1 MEIAMDEKPVRTGS
15 ARSTGIRTDAAM
27 IPGGLISPDRVR
39 SAASAAREFL
49 ETCRYPLGSAM
60 VDHLVFDVPGSGVTT
75 AIRTFQNPDGGF
87 GRGLEVDI
95 GAPDSNP
102 FATRLAM
109 IALLHV
115 RDGSARELLPPLQQW
130 LVANQSADG
139 DWHLSA
145 ATRAGRLAPWFAAW
159 THPALNPACCM
170 TGLATRL
177 GIATP
182 TMLERTARL
191 FGTLATVDQVA
202 SGTFYELL
210 PYSEYLTAIDNVPNQ
225 QAFLDAFATR
235 IATSADE
242 IYDDAAH
249 FWDQMLALG
258 SPLTNRLSKEL
269 LATWAER
276 LLAEQSADGGW
287 ETPYDPAWRPWAT
300 TGAVVAL
307 VQLSRP

>member
-1 MEIAMDEKPVRTGS
+1 MDEKPVHTGS
-15 ARSTGIRTDAAM
+15 ARPTGPWTDAAI
-27 IPGGLISPDRVR
+27 IPGGLIAEDQVR
-39 SAASAAREFL
+39 SAAVAARAFL
-49 ETCRYPLGSAM
+49 EACTYPLGSAM
-60 VDHLVFDVPGSGVTT
+60 VDHLVFDGPGSAVTN
-75 AIRTFQNPDGGF
+75 AIRAFQNPDGGF

-95 GAPDSNP
+95 GARDSNP

-115 RDGSARELLPPLQQW
+115 RDGSARELLPHVQQW
-130 LVANQSADG
+130 LVANQATDG
-139 DWHLSA
+139 DWHLTA

-182 TMLERTARL
+182 TMLERTAQL
-191 FGTLATVDQVA
+191 FGELATVDQVA
-202 SGTFYELL
+202 NGTFYDLL
-210 PYSEYLTAIDNVPNQ
+210 PYSEYLTAIDHVPNQ
-225 QAFLDAFATR
+225 QVYLDAFAKR

-249 FWDQMLALG
+249 FWDQVLALG
-258 SPLTNRLSKEL
+258 TPLTNRLGKEL
-269 LATWAER
+269 LATWAKR

-300 TGAVVAL
+300 TSAVVAL
-307 VQLSRP
+307 FQLSRP